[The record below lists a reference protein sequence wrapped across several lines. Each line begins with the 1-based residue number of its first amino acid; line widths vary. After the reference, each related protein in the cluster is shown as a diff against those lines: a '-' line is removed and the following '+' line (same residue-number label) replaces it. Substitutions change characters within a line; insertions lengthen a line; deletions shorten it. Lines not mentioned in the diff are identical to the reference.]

1 MIRTPAHKQTD
12 PAKAAGQIKTLG
24 DYIKQK
30 TANDPKK
37 PTFEEWWKL
46 NTPYATGTEIKIFEL
61 CKAAWD
67 ASRANI

>member
-24 DYIKQK
+24 DYIQQK

-37 PTFEEWWKL
+37 LTFDEW
-46 NTPYATGTEIKIFEL
+46 YAARFKYANGSEIHIYL
-61 CKAAWD
+61 ACKDTWD
-67 ASRANI
+67 ASRANL